1 MSTELERL
9 QRGPEQNES
18 PGGIGT
24 VRFIARCPDGN
35 AGEVLR
41 VAKSALEVAI
51 RLSNSGVFE
60 ESAWMAALPDRFVK
74 NSAPHPSRDEID
86 RESALPLEDRVRLQS
101 EKKWTVQM
109 FLNSFLPELEMKHWR
124 WWDAAILDKNHIV
137 VAVEVE
143 AWPFPWQSLRWLF
156 RASGAVDLEP
166 EP

>member
-9 QRGPEQNES
+9 QRGPAQTES

-35 AGEVLR
+35 AGEVLA

-51 RLSNSGVFE
+51 RLSQSGVFE
-60 ESAWMAALPDRFVK
+60 ENAWMAALPDRFVK
-74 NSAPHPSRDEID
+74 NSALHPSQEEID
-86 RESALPLEDRVRLQS
+86 REAALPLEERIRLSRETRCSVRGF
-101 EKKWTVQM
+101 M
-109 FLNSFLPELEMKHWR
+109 NSFLPELELKGWS
-124 WWDAAILDKNHIV
+124 WWDAAILDENHIA

-143 AWPFPWQSLRWLF
+143 GWPFPWGSLRWLF
-156 RASGAVDLEP
+156 RTSGAADLES